1 MIVVNTKKGRR
12 NITEMNNFEK
22 LLCVVFGFSDCNI

>member
-12 NITEMNNFEK
+12 KITEMNHFEK
-22 LLCVVFGFSDCNI
+22 LLFVVLGFSDCNI